1 MIQGL
6 NKGAADLGQCADV
19 CSAYKMIKDVMHGKH
34 GKGGDARRSCVLRS
48 HRNEEVTRLLIER
61 LVRRRGDD
69 TELY

>member
-1 MIQGL
+1 
-6 NKGAADLGQCADV
+6 
-19 CSAYKMIKDVMHGKH
+19 MIKDVMHGKH